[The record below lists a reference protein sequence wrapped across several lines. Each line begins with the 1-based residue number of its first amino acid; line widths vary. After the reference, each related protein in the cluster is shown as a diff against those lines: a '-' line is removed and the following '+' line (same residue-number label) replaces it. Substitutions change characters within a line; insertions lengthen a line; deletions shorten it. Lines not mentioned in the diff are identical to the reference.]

1 MAETQTEVIPPT
13 FAICTN
19 VTRPARRQRCK
30 ERRTQWLTLTSV
42 DDLLVARLVDYSW
55 EHLTVET
62 GATPAGNVSV
72 KGTIQVLGALIEL
85 SGTAFVE
92 HSRSQTNGLFRL
104 ALRFNDA
111 SCWGSALCDSKVA

>member
-1 MAETQTEVIPPT
+1 MTETQTEVIAPT
-13 FAICTN
+13 FEVCTS
-19 VTRPARRQRCK
+19 VTKRATRQRCK

-42 DDLLVARLVDYSW
+42 DNLLVARLVDYSW
-55 EHLTVET
+55 ERLTVET

-72 KGTIQVLGALIEL
+72 KGTIQILGALIEL

-92 HSRSQTNGLFRL
+92 HSRFQTNGLYRL

-111 SCWGSALCDSKVA
+111 SCWGSALGDPKVA